1 MQKINS
7 GKVRDIYDLE
17 NGNLLIV
24 TSHRISAFDCILP
37 FEIPRKG
44 AWLNLLSAFWFDTTK
59 HIVPNHMI
67 SITDGIPEE
76 FQTEQY
82 KDCCMVVKKLD
93 MFPVEC
99 IVRGYITGSG
109 WENYKK
115 TGSVCGISL
124 KEGLSE
130 SEKLDTPIFTPT
142 TKAKDGHD
150 IPLTFEETCNLTG
163 EENAKA
169 LRDLSIQ
176 LYIEASKVAYEKGI
190 IIADTKL
197 EFGVDENGEIT
208 LGDEAFTSDS
218 SRFWSVADYE
228 IGRSQKSFDKQFLR
242 DYLSNCGWNKEPPA
256 PQVPDDIIMQTADKY
271 LCAYKQLTD
280 PDFYEMTKAKQF

>member
-7 GKVRDIYDLE
+7 GKVRDIYELE

-24 TSHRISAFDCILP
+24 TSNRISAFDCVLP

-76 FQTEQY
+76 FQTKQY
-82 KDCCMVVKKLD
+82 ADCCMVVKKLD
-93 MFPVEC
+93 MFPIEC

-109 WENYKK
+109 WESYKK
-115 TGSVCGISL
+115 TGSVCGIPL
-124 KEGLSE
+124 KAGLSE
-130 SEKLDTPIFTPT
+130 SAKLDTPIFTPT
-142 TKAKDGHD
+142 TKAKNGHD
-150 IPLTFEETCNLTG
+150 EPITFEETCSLIG
-163 EENAKA
+163 KGNAKA

-176 LYIEASKVAYEKGI
+176 LYMEASKVAYDKGI

-197 EFGVDENGEIT
+197 EFGRDENGEIT

-218 SRFWSVADYE
+218 SRFWSVEDYE
-228 IGRSQKSFDKQFLR
+228 IGKPQKSFDKQFLR
-242 DYLSNCGWNKEPPA
+242 DFLSNCGWNKEPP
-256 PQVPDDIIMQTADKY
+256 VPEVPADIIAQTADKY
-271 LCAYKQLTD
+271 LCAYKLLTD
-280 PDFYEMTKAKQF
+280 PEFYESTN